1 MVKRL
6 LWCAAALLVLCVGV
20 HFFLHTSYAAPVLT
34 AAYTGTITA
43 QHPESW
49 TISTGKSTRV
59 VLLSDDIAPT
69 ASVGDSVAITTE
81 ISANNTEKLLSAQV
95 LAPAD
100 EAARTAQEV
109 EGYEGF

>member
-6 LWCAAALLVLCVGV
+6 LWCAAALLLCVGA
-20 HFFLHTSYAAPVLT
+20 HLFLRTSYAAPVLT

-43 QHPESW
+43 QHPDSW
-49 TISTGKSTRV
+49 TISTADGTRV
-59 VLLSDDIAPT
+59 VLLSDDTAPA
-69 ASVGDSVAITTE
+69 ASVGDSVTITTE
-81 ISANNTEKLLSAQV
+81 ISANNTEKPLSAQV